1 MTKGSHQLQLD
12 SHSRKLFMEFVQLSR
27 QRHFIHVRESHKCT
41 FSNLKKCH
49 QNQSCQEFLISCQ
62 SDKSLWKTWKKLVP
76 LFYSFWRKT
85 VNSKLMTMQKKI
97 YDFIFNRNV
106 FILWNSKLHFAFWR
120 IGFWRCN
127 IFSNCK
133 KLLQLQKDATI
144 VLTSTFF
151 FTKCNLG
158 CGHGFEISK
167 IDG

>member
-85 VNSKLMTMQKKI
+85 VNSKLMTMQKKFMTLFSTGMFLFFEI
-97 YDFIFNRNV
+97 QNCILRFEGSV
-106 FILWNSKLHFAFWR
+106 FGAATFFQTAKNCSSCKKMQQLFWR
-120 IGFWRCN
+120 
-127 IFSNCK
+127 
-133 KLLQLQKDATI
+133 Q
-144 VLTSTFF
+144 TFF
-151 FTKCNLG
+151 HEMQSRLRPWFWD
-158 CGHGFEISK
+158 F
-167 IDG
+167 

>member
-85 VNSKLMTMQKKI
+85 VNSKLMTMQKNLWLYFQPECFYSLKFKI
-97 YDFIFNRNV
+97 AFCVLKDRFLALQHF
-106 FILWNSKLHFAFWR
+106 FKLQKIAPVAK
-120 IGFWRCN
+120 RCN
-127 IFSNCK
+127 NCSDVN
-133 KLLQLQKDATI
+133 L
-144 VLTSTFF
+144 FF
-151 FTKCNLG
+151 HEMQSRLRPWFWD
-158 CGHGFEISK
+158 F
-167 IDG
+167 